1 MKPPGYEDT
10 RAHIDGIKIR
20 GIHIPLDLLGW
31 KDKVIEFPRSDVDF
45 KDSQLERQESPN
57 LTLEIEKELGR
68 GDNSI
73 VYQVVTPALP
83 TGPSALKVISKIT
96 PDNVKI
102 DGRGRTSEKL
112 NHRHILDLK
121 AAFETESEIFLMTEL
136 CEYGTIRDFTEKSAS
151 FGGQLL
157 AFRGVYHEDLFP
169 QNTLL
174 AADNKQIVL
183 KLSNFGW
190 AKAIPIGEGT
200 SSAGEINSNHSQ
212 IDLRQLPMVLH
223 CLVGDKD
230 HAWPTGSNRSRSLM
244 NLLDRLKRQ
253 LKSRNTLLQISDYV
267 FYPFP
272 ESIPLAAIKQVVDF
286 SGIDEE
292 TSTLIVKKCSRIS
305 VSLHLTTNE
314 PLPLPVIGM

>member
-1 MKPPGYEDT
+1 MP
-10 RAHIDGIKIR
+10 
-20 GIHIPLDLLGW
+20 
-31 KDKVIEFPRSDVDF
+31 KVIEFPRSDVDF

-102 DGRGRTSEKL
+102 DVTEIREEVAHLKKL

-136 CEYGTIRDFTEKSAS
+136 CEYGTIRDFTEKSGNLSVEPVARIL
-151 FGGQLL
+151 FLQLL
-157 AFRGVYHEDLFP
+157 SAVNYLHSRGVYHEDLFP

-267 FYPFP
+267 NHEWFRSSTPFP

-292 TSTLIVKKCSRIS
+292 TSTANRQKVLKDLGLLALDNK
-305 VSLHLTTNE
+305 
-314 PLPLPVIGM
+314 

>member
-1 MKPPGYEDT
+1 MP
-10 RAHIDGIKIR
+10 
-20 GIHIPLDLLGW
+20 
-31 KDKVIEFPRSDVDF
+31 KVIEFPRSDVDF
-45 KDSQLERQESPN
+45 KDSQLERQASPN

-83 TGPSALKVISKIT
+83 AGPSALKVISKIT

-102 DGRGRTSEKL
+102 DVTEIREEVAHLKKL

-136 CEYGTIRDFTEKSAS
+136 CEYGTIRDFTEKSGNLSVEPVARIL
-151 FGGQLL
+151 FLQLL
-157 AFRGVYHEDLFP
+157 SAVNYLHSRGVYHEDLFP

-230 HAWPTGSNRSRSLM
+230 HAWPTGSTRSRSLM

-267 FYPFP
+267 NHEWFRSSTPFP

-292 TSTLIVKKCSRIS
+292 TSNANRQKVLKDLGLLALDNK
-305 VSLHLTTNE
+305 
-314 PLPLPVIGM
+314 